1 MAQKKAGEKSR
12 PTTIVFIVLGI
23 IAAVIVGW
31 NLMRPADSGTAG
43 IRNVDTAGAQK
54 AIAAG
59 ARIID
64 VRTAGE
70 YQMGH
75 IPGAE
80 NVPVDQIA
88 TAAEGWDRNADY
100 VVYCAVGSRSASAV
114 QTMQSMGFKNIAHLN
129 QGIQSWTGGDLQTG
143 SEQGTA
149 GTRIETAGKPVLV
162 EFYTDT

>member
-1 MAQKKAGEKSR
+1 MAQKQAEKKTS
-12 PTTIVFIVLGI
+12 PTTVVLIVVGV

-31 NLMRPADSGTAG
+31 NLMKPSGGSATG
-43 IRNVDTAGAQK
+43 VRNVDTAGAQQ

-70 YQMGH
+70 YEMGH

-88 TAAEGWDRNADY
+88 TAAEAWDRNADY
-100 VVYCAVGSRSASAV
+100 VVYCAVGSRSTGAV

-129 QGIQSWTGGDLQTG
+129 AGIQSWTGGDLQTG
-143 SEQGTA
+143 SEQGKA
-149 GTRIETAGKPVLV
+149 ETRIETAGRPVLV